1 MAAGP
6 QTLGRYQLERVLG
19 KGAMGIVYEAL
30 DPKLHRKVA
39 IKTIL
44 ISQLDE
50 ETAKDFS
57 MRFVREAHAVARLNH
72 PNIVQVYDF
81 GEEGDIAYLVME
93 FIRGDELKSSLATGG
108 QFDRKECVR
117 IMCELLDALDFAH
130 EAGVV
135 HRDIKPAN
143 VMLDGQG
150 RTKLTDFGVARVTD
164 SDRTHV
170 ERTQAG
176 TMVGTPAYMS
186 PEQIQGQRIDRRT
199 DIFSA
204 GIILY
209 QFLTGQ
215 KPFSGEGAWTVAK
228 KIVQEDPPM
237 PSSINVALSPEFD
250 QVVAKALAKNPDQRF
265 ATAREF
271 SQALKR
277 AAEGKPALPEAEP
290 TLVLPREARVPQAT
304 HPEALRSGE
313 MELEFWR
320 SIKDSDD
327 PNDFELYVRQFP
339 QGVYASLAA
348 RKAAKLRSGSPADD
362 SGTRTMAGAD
372 RTRLQRS
379 VPRAEAEESAQAAVE
394 KTIKLTDAPSPEPAR
409 AGKSRSL
416 IVPAVLGVL
425 VAAGAV
431 TYFVVMKPSQ
441 QSTGQK
447 VEAEAKARRD
457 AEVKAQRDAQAK
469 RDAEAQAKR
478 EAAAELKAKRET
490 EAQAKRE
497 VELRAKREAEAQA
510 KRQAEAQAK
519 RESEERAQRDAKVNA
534 QRDAESKAK
543 LAAET
548 SLWDSVKSSRK
559 AADVQKYLNHYPNGQ
574 YAEPARQ
581 RMLELESA
589 RLEEAAKKQKEGEK
603 KKSTIIVPP
612 TF

>member
-1 MAAGP
+1 
-6 QTLGRYQLERVLG
+6 
-19 KGAMGIVYEAL
+19 
-30 DPKLHRKVA
+30 
-39 IKTIL
+39 
-44 ISQLDE
+44 
-50 ETAKDFS
+50 
-57 MRFVREAHAVARLNH
+57 
-72 PNIVQVYDF
+72 
-81 GEEGDIAYLVME
+81 
-93 FIRGDELKSSLATGG
+93 
-108 QFDRKECVR
+108 
-117 IMCELLDALDFAH
+117 
-130 EAGVV
+130 
-135 HRDIKPAN
+135 
-143 VMLDGQG
+143 
-150 RTKLTDFGVARVTD
+150 
-164 SDRTHV
+164 
-170 ERTQAG
+170 
-176 TMVGTPAYMS
+176 
-186 PEQIQGQRIDRRT
+186 
-199 DIFSA
+199 
-204 GIILY
+204 
-209 QFLTGQ
+209 
-215 KPFSGEGAWTVAK
+215 
-228 KIVQEDPPM
+228 M

>member
-44 ISQLDE
+44 VSQLDE

-215 KPFSGEGAWTVAK
+215 KPFTGEGAWTVAK

-250 QVVAKALAKNPDQRF
+250 RVVAKALAKDPDQRF

-409 AGKSRSL
+409 AEKKRSL
-416 IVPAVLGVL
+416 LVLAILGVL
-425 VAAGAV
+425 VAAGAA

-441 QSTGQK
+441 QSTAQK

-457 AEVKAQRDAQAK
+457 AAEAAK
-469 RDAEAQAKR
+469 AEAQAKR